1 LVHISLISKMIRLGG
16 AAPPQVDPQE
26 EQSKANQAVFGNFI
40 IFGLIVAAIRVSPVV
55 LEQLGLAD

>member
-1 LVHISLISKMIRLGG
+1 MIRLGG

-26 EQSKANQAVFGNFI
+26 EQSKANQAVVGNFI
-40 IFGLIVAAIRVSPVV
+40 IFSLVVAAIRVSPIV